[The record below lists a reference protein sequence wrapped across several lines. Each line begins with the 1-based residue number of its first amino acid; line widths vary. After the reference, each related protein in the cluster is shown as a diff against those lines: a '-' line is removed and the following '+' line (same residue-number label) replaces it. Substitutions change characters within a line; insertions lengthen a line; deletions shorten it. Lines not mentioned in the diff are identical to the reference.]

1 MPVLSES
8 RALRRAVALRTA
20 VLSAPVPSAAVLS
33 APVLSAAVLAEP
45 LPARRATPEAARC
58 R

>member
-8 RALRRAVALRTA
+8 RAL
-20 VLSAPVPSAAVLS
+20 S
-33 APVLSAAVLAEP
+33 APVLSAAVPSAVVLAEP
-45 LPARRATPEAARC
+45 LLARRATPEAARC

>member
-8 RALRRAVALRTA
+8 RAL
-20 VLSAPVPSAAVLS
+20 SAAVLS

-45 LPARRATPEAARC
+45 LLARHATPEAARC

>member
-8 RALRRAVALRTA
+8 RAL
-20 VLSAPVPSAAVLS
+20 SAAALS

-45 LPARRATPEAARC
+45 LLARHATPEAARC